1 MKEKPAIT
9 ARKTSLLSFGKLCAF
24 FYYFRFVLVAHYRLP
39 RRNEFCAR
47 NVIADFGEKNRS
59 KIALSKFDFSNN
71 KLEKIIAKK
80 VLVEKP

>member
-1 MKEKPAIT
+1 M
-9 ARKTSLLSFGKLCAF
+9 RF
-24 FYYFRFVLVAHYRLP
+24 FYYFRFVLVEKTRSP
-39 RRNEFCAR
+39 SRNEFCAR

-71 KLEKIIAKK
+71 KLEKIIDKK

>member
-1 MKEKPAIT
+1 MENSRSPS
-9 ARKTSLLSFGKLCAF
+9 RDYVCQ
-24 FYYFRFVLVAHYRLP
+24 P
-39 RRNEFCAR
+39 

>member
-1 MKEKPAIT
+1 MEKTRSPS
-9 ARKTSLLSFGKLCAF
+9 RDCFW
-24 FYYFRFVLVAHYRLP
+24 RQ
-39 RRNEFCAR
+39 

-71 KLEKIIAKK
+71 KLEKIIDKK

>member
-1 MKEKPAIT
+1 MTKP
-9 ARKTSLLSFGKLCAF
+9 
-24 FYYFRFVLVAHYRLP
+24 RLRLAP
-39 RRNEFCAR
+39 T
-47 NVIADFGEKNRS
+47 VIADFGEKNRS